1 MALMTEEEGRAL
13 NELLTHTTPKIDPSI
28 KGITARKGFRMI
40 SIDDFTA
47 EYITSKALATR
58 QTPEQIVHE
67 LVQKELACV

>member
-1 MALMTEEEGRAL
+1 MELMTEEEGRAL
-13 NELLTHTTPKIDPSI
+13 DELLTRTTPEVDPSV
-28 KGITARKGFRMI
+28 KGITARKGFRMV

-67 LVQKELACV
+67 LVQKELAYI

>member
-1 MALMTEEEGRAL
+1 MALMTEEEGYVL
-13 NELLTHTTPKIDPSI
+13 NELLTRTTPEIDPSV
-28 KGITARKGFRMI
+28 KGITARKGFRMV

-67 LVQKELACV
+67 LVQKELAYI

>member
-1 MALMTEEEGRAL
+1 MELMTEEEGRAL
-13 NELLTHTTPKIDPSI
+13 DELLTRTTPEVDPSV

-58 QTPEQIVHE
+58 KTPGQIVHE
-67 LVQKELACV
+67 LVQKELAYV